1 MSSSGY
7 VARKIAA
14 ASRRSSR
21 PLLPELAARRL
32 QGLRAIQDTKAST
45 ERPGLIDYVESLL
58 PDWERFDYFE
68 PYARELESAIGGG
81 LRVGFAAPPQHG
93 KTEFTLRGLLWI
105 ARFFPGH
112 RHAYVTYNNN
122 RTRAV
127 AKEFQRIAEAAGFR
141 VSGTLD
147 EVELRSGD
155 GPLTVV
161 KFTSIDGSL
170 TGFTIDGLCI
180 VDDPIKGRKE
190 ARSATVRRN
199 TIDWWKSVAR
209 TRRHPGTS
217 YIVMAT
223 RWPGGDLTDH
233 LTKNEGWKYI
243 NLKAIAEPEGP
254 DDLAE
259 DGTVLSDP
267 LGRKAG
273 ESLSRRKP
281 PEFFREDR
289 ADVFWWVSMFQGQP
303 RSEGMSVFA
312 APGSFDEQGQP
323 LGPRLYS
330 ELPKD
335 GYRVAYGVDLAYS
348 ERTSADWSI
357 LIEGWEYEGNL
368 YIVDVQRKQVPA
380 TSFLLTLIAA
390 RTNRPSAPFRF
401 YSGGGG
407 EKGVADF
414 IRQKVGRQFK
424 VLPATSD
431 KLARA
436 TAASVSWNLGRVLLP
451 DPKSIK
457 APWLEDFL
465 AVVLGF
471 TGTPGEQDDDVD
483 ALAAVHDQ
491 LMRKNRMLAA
501 LSGETK

>member
-7 VARKIAA
+7 VRRRVAA
-14 ASRRSSR
+14 ATRKYSK
-21 PLLPELAARRL
+21 PLLPGIAARRL
-32 QGLRAIQDTKAST
+32 QRLRAIQDTKAST

-68 PYARELESAIGGG
+68 PYARELERAIGGG

-223 RWPGGDLTDH
+223 RRPGGDLTDH

-267 LGRKAG
+267 LRRKAG

-312 APGSFDEQGQP
+312 APG
-323 LGPRLYS
+323 
-330 ELPKD
+330 
-335 GYRVAYGVDLAYS
+335 
-348 ERTSADWSI
+348 
-357 LIEGWEYEGNL
+357 
-368 YIVDVQRKQVPA
+368 
-380 TSFLLTLIAA
+380 
-390 RTNRPSAPFRF
+390 
-401 YSGGGG
+401 
-407 EKGVADF
+407 
-414 IRQKVGRQFK
+414 
-424 VLPATSD
+424 
-431 KLARA
+431 
-436 TAASVSWNLGRVLLP
+436 
-451 DPKSIK
+451 
-457 APWLEDFL
+457 
-465 AVVLGF
+465 
-471 TGTPGEQDDDVD
+471 
-483 ALAAVHDQ
+483 
-491 LMRKNRMLAA
+491 
-501 LSGETK
+501 